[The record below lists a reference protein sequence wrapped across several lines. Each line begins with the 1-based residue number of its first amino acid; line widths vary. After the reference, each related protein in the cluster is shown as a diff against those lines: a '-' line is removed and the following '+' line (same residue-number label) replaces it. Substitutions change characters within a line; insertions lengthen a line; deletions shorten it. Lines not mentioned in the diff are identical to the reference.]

1 MATLNM
7 NVNNREQVL
16 SKRPRKKE
24 VGYRNFTTH
33 AALKGTGV
41 PKKKKTLTFFFQS
54 RSSEP
59 WWLMSSRQRILE
71 NIAKLR
77 SIERWWVFFFCVD
90 FYCAVKNGTWKTWT
104 WLLKTQDLE
113 NPPKKIISTIY
124 VYEALVLWS
133 FDFLEIDKSN
143 FQIIFWFAMLKSCW
157 IEMRLQQTVDEVQV
171 SGQ

>member
-41 PKKKKTLTFFFQS
+41 PKKKKQTFFF
-54 RSSEP
+54 SEQEFRT
-59 WWLMSSRQRILE
+59 LVID
-71 NIAKLR
+71 
-77 SIERWWVFFFCVD
+77 VFKTEDIGKHSEASVHRTLVSVFFCVD

-104 WLLKTQDLE
+104 WFLKTQDLE
-113 NPPKKIISTIY
+113 NPPKKSY
-124 VYEALVLWS
+124 PPYMYMKL
-133 FDFLEIDKSN
+133 
-143 FQIIFWFAMLKSCW
+143 
-157 IEMRLQQTVDEVQV
+157 
-171 SGQ
+171 